1 MLFAAILAVGA
12 NAAEHS
18 FATVESHYEINLS
31 EIGSARLRITLDAAC
46 QTDPCDFQMAVWS
59 ATYQVRDFSQFVL
72 ELKALD
78 SAGKLLRTT
87 KVTPSTWR
95 VRGQAAKRVRLE
107 YSVLADR
114 PGPFGAYADEDLVNL
129 NLAQVLIYPV
139 DGVDGAFSL
148 DLINR
153 PANFKEALELPLC
166 RRGYCAADFATLVD
180 TPVHLADFEATQYEI
195 EGKRVRVVASG
206 SPGRFDLDLLE
217 NTTRRIVE
225 AGAELMGELPFERYT
240 FVYVFSDGDGGGMEY
255 RNGTVIYGP
264 ADCRTCGMPALSAHE
279 FFHLW
284 NVKRIRPES
293 MDPVDFSRP
302 NPSPSLWFAEGVTS
316 TYAQYLQIRAGLM
329 AGTDLISHVEQLIND
344 YETRPAA
351 RLQSAEDSSV
361 EAWLER
367 YPAYSRGDR
376 SVSYYLKGEL
386 IGHLL
391 DIAIRHHSG
400 NRNSLDDAMRRLN
413 ENSGLFADSQEL
425 ATLMGEL
432 AGVDFEPIFDQLV
445 RTAEPIPWDEYLGY
459 AGLRLIS
466 EQREQTTAG
475 MTLANPAGLG
485 MVVVEVLAGG
495 PAEKAGFRRGDRLV
509 RIEGRRVSGAAYEIG
524 RRIAR
529 ASGRATEITI
539 ERRGLFHTLR
549 LKPGKV
555 TSTQYRIVDQ
565 DQVSAAQRKVREG
578 WLTRT
583 TDSIAPS
590 L

>member
-1 MLFAAILAVGA
+1 
-12 NAAEHS
+12 
-18 FATVESHYEINLS
+18 
-31 EIGSARLRITLDAAC
+31 
-46 QTDPCDFQMAVWS
+46 MAVWS
-59 ATYQVRDFSQFVL
+59 ATYQVRDFAQYVL
-72 ELKALD
+72 EFKAFD
-78 SAGKLLRTT
+78 SDGKVLRTT

-95 VRGQAAKRVRLE
+95 IRGQAAKRVRLE

-129 NLAQVLIYPV
+129 NLAQVLIYPAE
-139 DGVDGAFSL
+139 GVDAAFSL

-166 RRGYCAADFATLVD
+166 RRGYCAPDYATLVD
-180 TPVHLADFEATQYEI
+180 TPVHLADFEATQYEVD
-195 EGKRVRVVASG
+195 GKRVRVVASG
-206 SPGRFDLDLLE
+206 APGRFDLDLLE
-217 NTTRRIVE
+217 STTRRIVE

-255 RNGTVIYGP
+255 RNGTVIFGP

-293 MDPVDFSRP
+293 MEPVDFSRP

-329 AGTDLISHVEQLIND
+329 AGTDLISHLEQLIND

-391 DIAIRHHSG
+391 DLAIRHHSE
-400 NRNSLDDAMRRLN
+400 NLNSLDDAMRRLN
-413 ENSGLFADSQEL
+413 EKGGLFGDSHEL
-425 ATLMGEL
+425 ATLTSEL
-432 AGVDFEPIFDQLV
+432 GRADFEPIFEQLV
-445 RTAEPIPWDEYLGY
+445 RTPAAIPWADYLGY
-459 AGLRLIS
+459 AGLQLVS
-466 EQREQTTAG
+466 EQREQTASG

-485 MVVVEVLAGG
+485 MVVAEVLPGG

-524 RRIAR
+524 RRIGR
-529 ASGRATEITI
+529 SSGKATEITI

-549 LKPGKV
+549 LRPRKV
-555 TSTQYRIVDQ
+555 TSTQYRIVDRE
-565 DQVSAAQRKVREG
+565 QVSTAQRRVREG

-583 TDSIAPS
+583 TDSAAPS